1 MEGLPIAESS
11 FNTDEVGI
19 TLVKVMAKIV
29 CQIVSKVNNY
39 LMNERSINSINRM
52 LLILHGMNKKSG
64 G

>member
-19 TLVKVMAKIV
+19 TLVKVMTKIV

-39 LMNERSINSINRM
+39 LKNESSINRM